1 MSELAE
7 PLRRVLGETGYFGPD
22 GRPAAST
29 VTICNGD
36 EPRRGTF
43 KPDVRW
49 HHANLNVYFKFAD
62 NPTPEVVDTWQREVW
77 NEGSVPLLWIVE
89 PRQTKL
95 YNGFAMPQISGPLA
109 SRLGTYRHEMAATP
123 APSRRRPGLSD
134 LNSRAGRLSMETGR
148 FWHEERRV
156 NRKHAVDIR
165 LLRDIALLETKLRG
179 DGLSTGCAQGLIG
192 RSIFAQYLVDRDIIT
207 NNELG
212 HDYGTDGLPSIL
224 ENQEEAERLF
234 RWLSSK
240 FNGDI
245 FPSTDG
251 MPATRHLEHVAAFL
265 RGEADGQGSLFPYRF
280 DLIPVELISAIY
292 EQFVHSAAADSADNL
307 DVHYTPLAAA
317 ADTADNLD
325 VHYTPLAA
333 VSLIMDEAMQGIT
346 GEEDVL
352 DITCGSGVFLVD
364 ALRRLVDAKAAR
376 SGERTRAMV
385 REALY
390 NQVFGVD
397 RSDAAIQVAAFSL
410 YLAALELDPDPLD
423 EDGLE
428 FLPLCDKT
436 LHVADA
442 HHACLPKEFDII
454 VGNPPWSY
462 RGRSGTATR
471 RAQGGQDA
479 RSPRGVSFD
488 FANRAK
494 EFARD
499 NARFGMVLS
508 ATPFFAESGT
518 GRQAAQE
525 LVQSLSP
532 LTLIDLSSHKWLFKR
547 ARMPAMGLVA
557 RYRPEQDEAKMA
569 LVRVPWSM
577 AGERGHTLDVAAG
590 DVQMLHLASWRRNPA
605 LFKSGFVG
613 RLHDHLLL
621 ENLFEQQKPLKE
633 RLNAI
638 GTAFH
643 LGLTR
648 GNQSEPAAFLRCLPF
663 LDKCDLRRFSLP
675 SNLPLFDE
683 QQGVERPRE
692 ENIYRAPLLVVK
704 ENMRKSPRPVV
715 AVAEKDVVYTKAYF
729 GVPLAPEQKDLAYL
743 LAGILRSAFAAWY
756 CYMAGPDV
764 GLWRARIKKGTA
776 DAIPAPDLARAQATT
791 SGERVIDIVKD
802 LQRNDAEELS
812 EEDYR
817 DLDDAVSELY
827 ELSDSERTVIRDGLL
842 RAGWQWKHGRLES
855 AASATV
861 EHLKAYARAFVSSF
875 DPWFRAANERR
886 LCAEVYKAA
895 TNSEPLRVVRFV
907 LQHHPPPS
915 VVCVSETGVRTG
927 QVLAEACDRLQ
938 APSTLDDLRRN
949 GEISLSSA
957 NEVVIAKPA
966 ARRHWLAV
974 NAFADARAVLEES
987 FRAS

>member
-43 KPDVRW
+43 KPDVSW
-49 HHANLNVYFKFAD
+49 CHNNLKAHFKFEE
-62 NPTPEVVDTWQREVW
+62 NPTPEVVGTWQREVW
-77 NEGSVPLLWIVE
+77 NEGSVPLLWVVE
-89 PRQTKL
+89 PRQTTL
-95 YNGFAMPQISGPLA
+95 YNGFAMRRRSDPLA
-109 SRLGTYRHEMAATP
+109 KSRLGIYKNETNATP
-123 APSRRRPGLSD
+123 ARARGHRGLAD
-134 LNSRAGRLSMETGR
+134 LNSHAGRLSMETGR
-148 FWHEERRV
+148 FWHREKRV
-156 NRKHAVDIR
+156 NRKHAVDTK
-165 LLRDIALLETKLRG
+165 LLEEIAQTETKLRG
-179 DGLSTGCAQGLIG
+179 DGLSAERAQGLIG
-192 RSIFAQYLVDRDIIT
+192 RSIFAQYLVDRGIIT

-212 HDYGTDGLPSIL
+212 HDYGADGLPRTL
-224 ENQEEAERLF
+224 ENRKEAERLF
-234 RWLSSK
+234 RRLSYK
-240 FNGDI
+240 FKGDM
-245 FPSTDG
+245 FPSTG
-251 MPATRHLEHVAAFL
+251 IMPATRHLKHVAAFL
-265 RGEADGQGSLFPYRF
+265 RREAMGQGSLFPYRF

-292 EQFVHSAAADSADNL
+292 EQFVHSADSERTDHV
-307 DVHYTPLAAA
+307 DVHYTPLA
-317 ADTADNLD
+317 
-325 VHYTPLAA
+325 V
-333 VSLIMDEAMQGIT
+333 VSLIMDEVTQSIT

-376 SGERTRAMV
+376 SGKRTRSMV

-397 RSDAAIQVAAFSL
+397 QSAEAIQVAAFSL
-410 YLAALELDPDPLD
+410 YLAAIELDPDPLN

-428 FLPLCDKT
+428 FLPLRGKT
-436 LHVADA
+436 LHVGDA
-442 HHACLPKEFDII
+442 HYVSLPRKFDII

-462 RGRSGTATR
+462 PGKSATAAL
-471 RAQGGQDA
+471 RARNKQGA

-494 EFARD
+494 AFARD
-499 NARFGMVLS
+499 DARFGIVLS
-508 ATPFFAESGT
+508 AAPFFAESGT
-518 GRQAAQE
+518 GRKAAQE

-557 RYRPEQDEAKMA
+557 RYRPAQDKAKMA

-621 ENLFEQQKPLKE
+621 ENLFEQKKPLKE
-633 RLNAI
+633 CLEAI

-643 LGLTR
+643 RGLTL
-648 GNQSEPAAFLRCLPF
+648 GNRSKQAAFLRCFPF
-663 LDKCDLRRFSLP
+663 LEKGDLRRFSLQ
-675 SNLPLFDE
+675 SDLPPFDE
-683 QQGVERPRE
+683 QSAERPRE
-692 ENIYRAPLLVVK
+692 KHIYRAPLLIIQ
-704 ENMRKSPRPVV
+704 ENMRNSPRPV
-715 AVAEKDVVYTKAYF
+715 ASVAEEDVVYSQAYL
-729 GVPLAPEQKDLAYL
+729 GAPFPRERGDLAHL
-743 LAGILRSAFAAWY
+743 LAGILSSAFAAWY
-756 CYMAGPDV
+756 FYMAGPDV
-764 GLWRARIKKGTA
+764 GLWRARVRKGTVGT
-776 DAIPAPDLARAQATT
+776 IPVPDLARIQDTHNVR
-791 SGERVIDIVKD
+791 RVVAIVKD
-802 LQRNDAEELS
+802 LQRNDAEDLS

-817 DLDDAVSELY
+817 DLDASVSALY
-827 ELSDSERTVIRDGLL
+827 EFGNSERAVIRDGLL

-886 LCAEVYKAA
+886 LRAEVYKVA
-895 TNSEPLRVVRFV
+895 TNAEPLRVVRFV
-907 LQHHPPPS
+907 LQHDPPPS
-915 VVCVSETGVRTG
+915 VVCVNETRVNTS
-927 QVLAEACDRLQ
+927 QVLAEACDRLK
-938 APSTLDDLRRN
+938 APSVLDDLRRN
-949 GEISLSSA
+949 GEVSLSNA

-974 NAFADARAVLEES
+974 NAFADARTVLEES
-987 FRAS
+987 FRSINS

>member
-22 GRPAAST
+22 GRPVAST
-29 VTICNGD
+29 VTICHGD

-43 KPDVRW
+43 KPDVRY
-49 HHANLNVYFKFAD
+49 HRANLNVYFKFEE
-62 NPTPEVVDTWQREVW
+62 NPTPEDVGTWQREKW

-89 PRQTKL
+89 PHQTTL
-95 YNGFAMPQISGPLA
+95 YNGFATPEGPVNARQLDTFTNDLPTHKA
-109 SRLGTYRHEMAATP
+109 STVPSLGLPE
-123 APSRRRPGLSD
+123 
-134 LNSRAGRLSMETGR
+134 LNAHAGFLSMETGR
-148 FWHEERRV
+148 FWQQEDRV
-156 NRKHAVDIR
+156 NRKHAVDAR
-165 LLRDIALLETKLRG
+165 LLREMAQLESDLRG
-179 DGLSTGCAQGLIG
+179 DGLSAERAQGLIG
-192 RSIFAQYLVDRDIIT
+192 RTIFAQYLVDRGIIT
-207 NNELG
+207 TQGLRR
-212 HDYGTDGLPSIL
+212 DYGTDGLPSVL
-224 ENQEEAERLF
+224 EDRSAAERLF
-234 RWLSSK
+234 RWLSDR
-240 FNGDI
+240 FNGDM
-245 FPSTDG
+245 FPSTG
-251 MPATRHLEHVAAFL
+251 IMPATAHLKHVAAFL
-265 RGEADGQGSLFPYRF
+265 RGEATGQGSLFPYRF

-292 EQFVHSAAADSADNL
+292 EQFVHSADAAI
-307 DVHYTPLAAA
+307 
-317 ADTADNLD
+317 ADNLD

-333 VSLIMDEAMQGIT
+333 VSLIMDEAMQNIT
-346 GEEDVL
+346 GEERVL

-364 ALRRLVDAKAAR
+364 ALRRLVDAKAVRA
-376 SGERTRAMV
+376 GARTREMV
-385 REALY
+385 RDSLY

-397 RSDAAIQVAAFSL
+397 RSAAAIQVAAFSL
-410 YLAALELDPDPLD
+410 YLAALELDPNPSD

-428 FLPLCDKT
+428 FLPLCGKT
-436 LHVADA
+436 LHGADA
-442 HHACLPKEFDII
+442 HHVCLPKKFDII

-462 RGRSGTATR
+462 RGSSGTATR

-488 FANRAK
+488 FVNRAK
-494 EFARD
+494 AFARD

-518 GRQAAQE
+518 GRKAAQE

-557 RYRPEQDEAKMA
+557 RYRPEQDAAKMA

-648 GNQSEPAAFLRCLPF
+648 GNQREPAAFLGGLPF

-683 QQGVERPRE
+683 RQGAERPRE

-704 ENMRKSPRPVV
+704 ENMRNSPRPVV
-715 AVAEKDVVYTKAYF
+715 AVAEEDVVYTKAYF
-729 GVPLAPEQKDLAYL
+729 GMPLALEQIDLAYL
-743 LAGILRSAFAAWY
+743 LAGILSSAFAAWH

-776 DAIPAPDLARAQATT
+776 DTIPAPDLAQALATT
-791 SGERVIDIVKD
+791 SGRRVVAIVKE
-802 LQRNDAEELS
+802 LRRNGVEDLS
-812 EEDYR
+812 EENYR

-827 ELSDSERTVIRDGLL
+827 GFSDSERTVISDGLL

-855 AASATV
+855 DVSATA

-886 LCAEVYKAA
+886 LCAQVYKAA
-895 TNSEPLRVVRFV
+895 TSSEPLRVVRFV

-915 VVCVSETGVRTG
+915 VVCVSETRVHTS
-927 QVLAEACDRLQ
+927 QVLAEASDRLQ
-938 APSTLDDLRRN
+938 APLTLDDLERN
-949 GEISLSSA
+949 SEVSLSSA
-957 NEVVIAKPA
+957 NEVVVAKPA

-974 NAFADARAVLEES
+974 NAFADARAILEES
-987 FRAS
+987 FRGDMV

>member
-29 VTICNGD
+29 VTICNGT

-43 KPDVRW
+43 KADVRY
-49 HHANLNVYFKFAD
+49 HLPNLDVDFKFEE
-62 NPTPEVVDTWQREVW
+62 NPAPEDVDTWQREKW
-77 NEGSVPLLWIVE
+77 NEGSVPLFWIVE
-89 PRQTKL
+89 PHQTTL
-95 YNGFAMPQISGPLA
+95 YNGFAAPEGPVNARQLDTFTNGLPTHKT
-109 SRLGTYRHEMAATP
+109 STVPSLGLPE
-123 APSRRRPGLSD
+123 
-134 LNSRAGRLSMETGR
+134 LNARAGFLSMETGR
-148 FWHEERRV
+148 FWQEEDRV
-156 NRKHAVDIR
+156 NRKHAVDAR
-165 LLRDIALLETKLRG
+165 LLHDMALLESELRG
-179 DGLSTGCAQGLIG
+179 DGLSAEHAQGLIG
-192 RSIFAQYLVDRDIIT
+192 RTIFAQYLVDRSIIT
-207 NNELG
+207 KQRLRR
-212 HDYGTDGLPSIL
+212 DYGTDGLPGVL
-224 ENQEEAERLF
+224 EDENAAERLF
-234 RWLSSK
+234 HWLSDR
-240 FNGDI
+240 FNGDM
-245 FPSTDG
+245 FPSKGVT
-251 MPATRHLEHVAAFL
+251 PATAHLKHVAAFL
-265 RGEADGQGSLFPYRF
+265 RGEAGGQGSLFPYRF

-292 EQFVHSAAADSADNL
+292 EQFVHSAD
-307 DVHYTPLAAA
+307 

-423 EDGLE
+423 EHGLE
-428 FLPLCDKT
+428 FLPLRGKT
-436 LHVADA
+436 LRVADA
-442 HHACLPKEFDII
+442 HHVRLPKKFDVI

-462 RGRSGTATR
+462 RGKSGTAAR
-471 RAQGGQDA
+471 RAQGRPGA

-494 EFARD
+494 ALARD
-499 NARFGMVLS
+499 DARFGMVLS

-518 GRQAAQE
+518 GRKAAQE

-547 ARMPAMGLVA
+547 ARMPAMGLIA

-569 LVRVPWSM
+569 LVRAPWSM
-577 AGERGHTLDVAAG
+577 AGERGHALDVAAG
-590 DVQMLHLASWRRNPA
+590 DVQMLHLASWQRNPA

-638 GTAFH
+638 GTAFR

-648 GNQSEPAAFLRCLPF
+648 GNRSEPASFLHGFPF
-663 LDKCDLRRFSLP
+663 LGKGDLRRFSLQP
-675 SNLPLFDE
+675 NLPAFDE
-683 QQGVERPRE
+683 QGAERPRE
-692 ENIYRAPLLVVK
+692 EDVYRAPLVLIQ

-715 AVAEKDVVYTKAYF
+715 AVAKGDVVYTKAYF
-729 GVPLAPEQKDLAYL
+729 GVPLPREHEDLAYL
-743 LAGILRSAFAAWY
+743 LAGILSSAFAAWY

-764 GLWRARIKKGTA
+764 GLWRPRIKKGTA
-776 DAIPAPDLARAQATT
+776 DTIPAPNLAWAQTT
-791 SGERVIDIVKD
+791 PSGERVVAIVKE
-802 LQRNDAEELS
+802 LQRNDAEEPS
-812 EEDYR
+812 ERDYR

-827 ELSDSERTVIRDGLL
+827 EFSDGERTVIRDGLL
-842 RAGWQWKHGRLES
+842 RAGWQWKQGRLES
-855 AASATV
+855 VASATV
-861 EHLKAYARAFVSSF
+861 EHLTAYARAFVSSV

-886 LCAEVYKAA
+886 LCAEVYKVA
-895 TNSEPLRVVRFV
+895 TNSEPLRAVRFV

-915 VVCVSETGVRTG
+915 VVCVSETRVHTG
-927 QVLAEACDRLQ
+927 QVLAEACDRLK
-938 APSTLDDLRRN
+938 APPVLDDLRRN

-987 FRAS
+987 FRAP

>member
-49 HHANLNVYFKFAD
+49 RNGNLNVYFKFEE
-62 NPTPEVVDTWQREVW
+62 NPVPEDVDTWQREKW
-77 NEGSVPLLWIVE
+77 NQGSVPLFWIVE
-89 PRQTKL
+89 PHQTTL
-95 YNGFAMPQISGPLA
+95 YNGFAKPQPDSTVTKARLDVFHHNGTA
-109 SRLGTYRHEMAATP
+109 SAHH
-123 APSRRRPGLSD
+123 SD
-134 LNSRAGRLSMETGR
+134 LGISDLDTRAGRLAMETGT
-148 FWHEERRV
+148 FWHKEKRVDRR
-156 NRKHAVDIR
+156 HAVDAR
-165 LLRDIALLETKLRG
+165 LLADIAKLESKLRQS
-179 DGLSTGCAQGLIG
+179 GLSVGRAQGLIG
-192 RSIFAQYLVDRDIIT
+192 RAIFAQYLVDREIVPGRFLQERS
-207 NNELG
+207 N
-212 HDYGTDGLPSIL
+212 HASLPAIL
-224 ENQEEAERLF
+224 ENRGQAKKLF
-234 RWLSSK
+234 RWLIEK
-240 FNGDI
+240 FKGDM
-245 FPSTDG
+245 FPNTG
-251 MPATRHLEHVAAFL
+251 VFPAEKHLAHVARFL
-265 RGEADGQGSLFPYRF
+265 RGEMEGQGSLFPYRF

-292 EQFVHSAAADSADNL
+292 EQFVHSADADSADSQ
-307 DVHYTPLAAA
+307 
-317 ADTADNLD
+317 D

-333 VSLIMDEAMQGIT
+333 VSLIMDEVMQGIT
-346 GEEDVL
+346 GEESVL

-364 ALRRLVDAKAAR
+364 ALRRLVDAKAPH
-376 SGERTRAMV
+376 SGEHTRSMV
-385 REALY
+385 RETLY

-397 RSDAAIQVAAFSL
+397 QSAAAIQVAAFSL
-410 YLAALELDPDPLD
+410 YLAAMELDPDPLD
-423 EDGLE
+423 EHGLE
-428 FLPLCDKT
+428 FLPLRGKT

-442 HHACLPKEFDII
+442 HHVSLPKKFDVI

-462 RGRSGTATR
+462 RGKSGTAAR
-471 RAQGGQDA
+471 RAQGRPGA

-488 FANRAK
+488 FADRAK
-494 EFARD
+494 ALARD
-499 NARFGMVLS
+499 DARFGMVLS

-518 GRQAAQE
+518 GRKAAQE

-547 ARMPAMGLVA
+547 ARMPAMGLIA

-569 LVRVPWSM
+569 LVRAPWSM
-577 AGERGHTLDVAAG
+577 AGERGHALDVAAG
-590 DVQMLHLASWRRNPA
+590 DVQMLHLASWQRNPA

-648 GNQSEPAAFLRCLPF
+648 GNRSEPASFLHGFPF
-663 LDKCDLRRFSLP
+663 LDKGDLRRFSLQP
-675 SNLPLFDE
+675 NLPPFDE
-683 QQGVERPRE
+683 QGAERPRE
-692 ENIYRAPLLVVK
+692 EDVYRAPLVLVQ
-704 ENMRKSPRPVV
+704 ENMRKSARPMV
-715 AVAEKDVVYTKAYF
+715 AVATGDVVYTKAYF
-729 GVPLAPEQKDLAYL
+729 GVPLPREHEDLAYL
-743 LAGILRSAFAAWY
+743 LAGILSSAFTAWY

-764 GLWRARIKKGTA
+764 GLWRPRIKKGTA
-776 DAIPAPDLARAQATT
+776 DTIPAPNLASAQATP
-791 SGERVIDIVKD
+791 SGERVVAIVKE
-802 LQRNDAEELS
+802 LQRNDAEEPS
-812 EEDYR
+812 ERDYR
-817 DLDDAVSELY
+817 HLDDAVSELY
-827 ELSDSERTVIRDGLL
+827 EFSDGERIVIRDGLL
-842 RAGWQWKHGRLES
+842 RAEWQWKQGRLES
-855 AASATV
+855 VASATV
-861 EHLKAYARAFVSSF
+861 EHLTAYARAFVSSF

-886 LCAEVYKAA
+886 LCAEVYKVA
-895 TNSEPLRVVRFV
+895 TNSEPLRAVRFV

-915 VVCVSETGVRTG
+915 VVCVSETRVHTG
-927 QVLAEACDRLQ
+927 QVLAEACDRLK
-938 APSTLDDLRRN
+938 APPVLDDLRRN

-987 FRAS
+987 FRAP

>member
-7 PLRRVLGETGYFGPD
+7 PLRRVLGETGYLRPD

-43 KPDVRW
+43 KPDVRY
-49 HHANLNVYFKFAD
+49 HLPNLDVDFKFEE
-62 NPTPEVVDTWQREVW
+62 NPAPEDVDTWQREKW
-77 NEGSVPLLWIVE
+77 NEGSVPLFWIVE
-89 PRQTKL
+89 PHQTTL
-95 YNGFAMPQISGPLA
+95 YNGFAAPEGPVNARQLDTFTNGLPTHKT
-109 SRLGTYRHEMAATP
+109 STVPSLGLPE
-123 APSRRRPGLSD
+123 
-134 LNSRAGRLSMETGR
+134 LNARAGFLSMETGR
-148 FWHEERRV
+148 FWQEEDRV
-156 NRKHAVDIR
+156 NRKHAVDAR
-165 LLRDIALLETKLRG
+165 LLHDMALLESELRG
-179 DGLSTGCAQGLIG
+179 DGLSAEHAQGLIG
-192 RSIFAQYLVDRDIIT
+192 RTIFAQYLVDRSIIT
-207 NNELG
+207 KQRLRR
-212 HDYGTDGLPSIL
+212 DYGTDGLPGVL
-224 ENQEEAERLF
+224 EDENAAERLF
-234 RWLSSK
+234 HWLSDR
-240 FNGDI
+240 FNGDM
-245 FPSTDG
+245 FPSKGVT
-251 MPATRHLEHVAAFL
+251 PATAHLKHVAAFL
-265 RGEADGQGSLFPYRF
+265 RGEATGQGSLFPYRF

-292 EQFVHSAAADSADNL
+292 EQFVHSAD
-307 DVHYTPLAAA
+307 

-442 HHACLPKEFDII
+442 HHVCLPKKFDII

-471 RAQGGQDA
+471 RAQGGPHA
-479 RSPRGVSFD
+479 SSPRGVSFD
-488 FANRAK
+488 FANRAN
-494 EFARD
+494 ELARG

-547 ARMPAMGLVA
+547 AQMPAMGLVA
-557 RYRPEQDEAKMA
+557 RYRPEQDETKMA

-590 DVQMLHLASWRRNPA
+590 DIQMLHLASWRRNPA
-605 LFKSGFVG
+605 LFKSSFVG

-621 ENLFEQQKPLKE
+621 ENLFEQQKPMKE

-648 GNQSEPAAFLRCLPF
+648 GNQSEPAAFLRGLPF
-663 LDKCDLRRFSLP
+663 LDKPDLRRFSLP

-683 QQGVERPRE
+683 QQRAERPRE

-715 AVAEKDVVYTKAYF
+715 AVAEENVVYTKAYF

-743 LAGILRSAFAAWY
+743 LAGILSSAFAAWY

-791 SGERVIDIVKD
+791 SGKRVIDIVKD

-827 ELSDSERTVIRDGLL
+827 EFSESERTVIRDGLL
-842 RAGWQWKHGRLES
+842 RAGWHWRQGRLES
-855 AASATV
+855 AASATE
-861 EHLKAYARAFVSSF
+861 EHLTAYARAFVSSF

-915 VVCVSETGVRTG
+915 VVCVSETRVRTG

-974 NAFADARAVLEES
+974 NAFADARTVLEES
-987 FRAS
+987 FRSIGS